1 MTELVNNTTLA
12 EARLYMC
19 IYNLYNSEIHPRE
32 HGDRFVHAY
41 NHFYCMECMACSDN
55 VVRAG
60 LTPKYID
67 KHTLVEMLD
76 YTGRPVNRTKFLGIE
91 DNQEISTTIFRP
103 PVPDFGV
110 TKFQVDRVAV
120 WYQWNLGGFVYK
132 CDGGSLCVCE
142 C

>member
-1 MTELVNNTTLA
+1 
-12 EARLYMC
+12 MC
-19 IYNLYNSEIHPRE
+19 LDVEVYVYRGTIVSHP
-32 HGDRFVHAY
+32 D
-41 NHFYCMECMACSDN
+41 CMECMACSDN